1 MSEFFADY
9 FESTGGSVKV
19 GVLGWSYKKT
29 SVELR
34 DKIAL
39 STVEQAELADRLK
52 KSIPI
57 EELMILSTCNRTEF
71 YFSAREIKSISS
83 FILEAG
89 FDKWLPKS
97 PNRFCIKSYHES

>member
-1 MSEFFADY
+1 ME
-9 FESTGGSVKV
+9 V

-39 STVEQAELADRLK
+39 STVEQVELADRLK

-57 EELMILSTCNRTEF
+57 EELTILSTCNRTEF
-71 YFSAREIKSISS
+71 YFSARKIKSISS
-83 FILEAG
+83 ELLKFLINRWDLEELNAQAYQIQG
-89 FDKWLPKS
+89 IISLL
-97 PNRFCIKSYHES
+97 R

>member
-1 MSEFFADY
+1 ME
-9 FESTGGSVKV
+9 V

-57 EELMILSTCNRTEF
+57 EELTILSTCNRTEF
-71 YFSAREIKSISS
+71 YFSAREIKFISNELLK
-83 FILEAG
+83 FLVNRWDLEE
-89 FDKWLPKS
+89 L
-97 PNRFCIKSYHES
+97 